1 MFTKLFMLIFIVG
14 LFSGQI
20 FAQEMFHQ
28 SRIIQ
33 FEERNLSGPR
43 LGVTLVPGN
52 GELVKTLGGEEKA
65 AEMIRMGGSSGFN
78 AHLSGGSD
86 FKGDYLNLD
95 KS

>member
-1 MFTKLFMLIFIVG
+1 MFTKSFMLIFIVG

-20 FAQEMFHQ
+20 FAQDIFHQ

-52 GELVKTLGGEEKA
+52 GELVKTLDREGIGRTISLGG
-65 AEMIRMGGSSGFN
+65 I
-78 AHLSGGSD
+78 LSGR
-86 FKGDYLNLD
+86 
-95 KS
+95 